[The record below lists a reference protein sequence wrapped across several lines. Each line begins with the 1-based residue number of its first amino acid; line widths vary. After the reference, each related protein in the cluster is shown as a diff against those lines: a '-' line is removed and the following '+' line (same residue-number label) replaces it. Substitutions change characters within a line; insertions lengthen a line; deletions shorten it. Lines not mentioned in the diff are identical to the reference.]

1 MNAGEAITLWTI
13 RLSLALYA
21 ATLAGRLMIVRPHF
35 RVLRGLWTVG
45 CVLLVAHIVAAFHYY
60 HAWDHAA
67 AIEATALQTEQ
78 AIGRSFGGGIYFNY
92 VFAGVWLGEVALWW
106 LAPPAF
112 ERRPRWLAWLVQGF
126 MAFMVFNAVIVFE
139 AGAMRWWG
147 VIVMLI
153 LLALGARKWQATQ
166 REGIVV

>member
-1 MNAGEAITLWTI
+1 MSAGEAITLWTI
-13 RLSLALYA
+13 RLAMALYA

-67 AIEATALQTEQ
+67 AIEATALQTKE

-92 VFAGVWLGEVALWW
+92 VFAGVWPGEVALWW
-106 LAPPAF
+106 LAPAAF

-139 AGAMRWWG
+139 AGAMRWCG
-147 VIVMLI
+147 VIVMLV
-153 LLALGARKWQATQ
+153 LAALGARKWQAMQ

>member
-1 MNAGEAITLWTI
+1 MNAGEAITLGTI

-92 VFAGVWLGEVALWW
+92 VFAGVWLGEVTLWW

-166 REGIVV
+166 REGMMV

>member
-35 RVLRGLWTVG
+35 SVLRWLWTVG
-45 CVLLVAHIVAAFHYY
+45 CLLLVVHIVAAFHYY
-60 HAWDHAA
+60 HAWNHADA
-67 AIEATALQTEQ
+67 VEETARQTQQ

-92 VFAGVWLGEVALWW
+92 VFAGMWLGEVTAWW
-106 LAPPAF
+106 LAPTAF
-112 ERRPRWLAWLVQGF
+112 ERRPRWLAWLVQAF

-139 AGAMRWWG
+139 DGATRWFG
-147 VIVMLI
+147 AIVALMLSV
-153 LLALGARKWQATQ
+153 LGARQWQAQ
-166 REGIVV
+166 RREGMVV